1 MEKSKVYFTSFK
13 ATFSENLM
21 QKLERLIK
29 TAGMGNIDFKD
40 KYAAIKSIL
49 ESTEILR
56 SCVRITQRWWETWSK
71 NLGESLFSLTAI
83 PSMWDHGKMLWIIWT
98 MLTGTALPL
107 CHRLPGAHC
116 RRTERNGRSDR
127 AHRRRAC
134 ERSKN
139 RPRING
145 RGYSDLPDTF

>member
-1 MEKSKVYFTSFK
+1 
-13 ATFSENLM
+13 M

-40 KYAAIKSIL
+40 KYAAIKMHFGEYGNLGVPAS
-49 ESTEILR
+49 ELR
-56 SCVRITQRWWETWSK
+56 KGGGRRGQRIW
-71 NLGESLFSLTAI
+71 GESLFSLTAI

-98 MLTGTALPL
+98 MLTGTALSPYATGCQVL
-107 CHRLPGAHC
+107 IAD
-116 RRTERNGRSDR
+116 RTERNGRSDR
-127 AHRRRAC
+127 AHRWRVC